1 MFAPGDSTHL
11 ALQIIRNKTILFKSV
26 SNGTIGVRMFHVLAG
41 VMAADESP
49 IDLAWLLQRNG
60 QRLRSAIDQISVA
73 HGLSG
78 GLRDYIVLT
87 AMEMQKPKTQSEL
100 GELAGVDKTTLM
112 ALLDRLE
119 RDGLVERKLD
129 PTNRRVR
136 TPVLTPKG
144 RDLQTAVTVAR
155 LRAADEVP
163 GMTAAELKALRAL
176 LIKLDAACEEAGM
189 KIVGSC
195 V

>member
-1 MFAPGDSTHL
+1 
-11 ALQIIRNKTILFKSV
+11 
-26 SNGTIGVRMFHVLAG
+26 
-41 VMAADESP
+41 MAADESP

-73 HGLSG
+73 QGLSG

-163 GMTAAELKALRAL
+163 GMTAAELQALRAL